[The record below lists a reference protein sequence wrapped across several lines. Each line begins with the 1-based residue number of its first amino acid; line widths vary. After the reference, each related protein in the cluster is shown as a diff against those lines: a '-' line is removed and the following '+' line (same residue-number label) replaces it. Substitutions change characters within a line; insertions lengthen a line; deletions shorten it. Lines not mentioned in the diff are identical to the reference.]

1 VPERASDLGHANGA
15 VHTLRRVHLISPA
28 RAALP
33 TLADE
38 LLRCGGKRIR
48 HRFPDILLAVAV
60 EIDGIFV
67 ELRGQELGQTHGAA
81 PGAAHIGELDVPF
94 LQHLER
100 VQQLLPKEV
109 LPPAVISLRGEH
121 GDGVL
126 RQLVAAER
134 GLAPPDREED
144 IARHAELL
152 LDRGKRPGMLGGE
165 LFALRGEVGDV
176 RLLDVVGRRLHEF
189 SLPARRRA
197 FPARKIEIRQ
207 RQIRLDP
214 ARRRIEGPARDA
226 QRLRLRPQVLE
237 PFLKARIS
245 RSCRGERGCRKPKT
259 HDDSCIRTNS
269 THVTALSFDIARQ
282 RCPSSVAVIRC
293 NDSRR
298 PDVNKR
304 RKSAQDMEPPVLQV
318 PLEIAFHNIE
328 SSQWAEQEIRARV
341 ADLERIYGRLIS
353 CRVRIDQRAKD
364 LSGTIPP
371 VVHIELGIPGR
382 NDLVVSHEPEH
393 LLRKYR
399 HPDLHKAI
407 NEAFRIAERQL
418 LDLKEQRDGRTKAS
432 DHDTEN
438 QSLGQIAEITPEQD
452 FGFLLTKEGGLL
464 YFHRNALLSGDFD
477 QLERGQEVYY
487 NEDMGDTGPIATKV
501 RVKSKS
507 SGTT

>member
-1 VPERASDLGHANGA
+1 
-15 VHTLRRVHLISPA
+15 
-28 RAALP
+28 
-33 TLADE
+33 
-38 LLRCGGKRIR
+38 
-48 HRFPDILLAVAV
+48 
-60 EIDGIFV
+60 
-67 ELRGQELGQTHGAA
+67 
-81 PGAAHIGELDVPF
+81 
-94 LQHLER
+94 
-100 VQQLLPKEV
+100 
-109 LPPAVISLRGEH
+109 
-121 GDGVL
+121 
-126 RQLVAAER
+126 
-134 GLAPPDREED
+134 
-144 IARHAELL
+144 
-152 LDRGKRPGMLGGE
+152 
-165 LFALRGEVGDV
+165 
-176 RLLDVVGRRLHEF
+176 
-189 SLPARRRA
+189 
-197 FPARKIEIRQ
+197 
-207 RQIRLDP
+207 
-214 ARRRIEGPARDA
+214 
-226 QRLRLRPQVLE
+226 
-237 PFLKARIS
+237 
-245 RSCRGERGCRKPKT
+245 
-259 HDDSCIRTNS
+259 
-269 THVTALSFDIARQ
+269 
-282 RCPSSVAVIRC
+282 
-293 NDSRR
+293 
-298 PDVNKR
+298 
-304 RKSAQDMEPPVLQV
+304 MEPPVLQV

-328 SSQWAEQEIRARV
+328 SSEWAEQEIRARV

-432 DHDTEN
+432 DHDAEN

-477 QLERGQEVYY
+477 QLERGQDVSY